1 MANILECGKDIK
13 VRLIGAMPRES
24 YVDIAATFTRS
35 EKSMGEIVEM
45 PYNPKLVEK
54 VVNMNHLATTEFDYF
69 VFAVEGVSRVV
80 ETQLVRKR
88 LASYLIKSGRVQK
101 NGRRSYDIVKPKS
114 LNGFRPTIN
123 INTKNVLINGC
134 EIDPGKYDST
144 RVQIK
149 LDFEDLMDVLE
160 QWYNEGV
167 KENLPEE
174 DLRYAKPQGT
184 EWKGLVAMNAHGW
197 LDWLKIRA
205 CLNAQHEHRDLALK
219 FMKELKAHSP
229 HLFKNAGPSCVV
241 LGYCPE
247 NEYQHERCKGKII
260 THTEAKLVLKDY
272 MRNKNKVEE

>member
-35 EKSMGEIVEM
+35 EKSMDEIVEM

-54 VVNMNHLATTEFDYF
+54 VVGMSHLATTEFDYF
-69 VFAVEGVSRVV
+69 IFAVEGVSRVV

-101 NGRRSYDIVKPKS
+101 NGKRSYDIIKPSS
-114 LNGFRPTIN
+114 LNGFRPTI
-123 INTKNVLINGC
+123 KLKLDNVLINGVGAKDVLLGG
-134 EIDPGKYDST
+134 EGTIEA
-144 RVQIK
+144 K
-149 LDFEDLMDVLE
+149 LNFEDLTEILE

-174 DLRYAKPQGT
+174 DLRYMKPQGT
-184 EWKGLVAMNAHGW
+184 EWKGLVAMNAHSW
-197 LDWLKIRA
+197 LDWFKIRV
-205 CLNAQHEHRDLALK
+205 CLNAQHEHRNLALK

-229 HLFKNAGPSCVV
+229 HLFKNAGASCVS

-247 NEYQHERCKGKII
+247 NEYQHQNCKGKVI
-260 THTEAKLVLKDY
+260 THTEAKLILKDY
-272 MRNKNKVEE
+272 MKNKKES

>member
-35 EKSMGEIVEM
+35 EKSMDEIVEM

-54 VVNMNHLATTEFDYF
+54 VVGMNHLATTEFDYF
-69 VFAVEGVSRVV
+69 IFAVEGVSRVV

-101 NGRRSYDIVKPKS
+101 NGKRSYDIVKPKS
-114 LNGFRPTIN
+114 LDGFRPTI
-123 INTKNVLINGC
+123 KLKLENVLINGV
-134 EIDPGKYDST
+134 EAKDVLLGGMGT
-144 RVQIK
+144 VEVK
-149 LDFEDLMDVLE
+149 LNFEDLADILE

-174 DLRYAKPQGT
+174 DLRYMKPQGT

-205 CLNAQHEHRDLALK
+205 CLNAQHEHRNLALK

-229 HLFKNAGPSCVV
+229 HLFKNAGASCVS

-247 NEYQHERCKGKII
+247 NEYQHQNCKGKII

-272 MRNKNKVEE
+272 MKNKREA

>member
-35 EKSMGEIVEM
+35 EKSMDEIVEM

-54 VVNMNHLATTEFDYF
+54 VVGMSHLATTEFDYF
-69 VFAVEGVSRVV
+69 IFAVEGVSRVV

-101 NGRRSYDIVKPKS
+101 NGRRSYDIIKPSS
-114 LNGFRPTIN
+114 LNGFRPTI
-123 INTKNVLINGC
+123 KLKLDNVLINGVDAKDVLLGG
-134 EIDPGKYDST
+134 EGTIEA
-144 RVQIK
+144 K
-149 LDFEDLMDVLE
+149 LNFEDLTEILE

-174 DLRYAKPQGT
+174 DLRYMKPQGT
-184 EWKGLVAMNAHGW
+184 EWKGLVAMNAHSW
-197 LDWLKIRA
+197 LDWFKIRV
-205 CLNAQHEHRDLALK
+205 CLNAQHEHRNLALK

-229 HLFKNAGPSCVV
+229 HLFKNAGASCVS

-247 NEYQHERCKGKII
+247 NEYQHQNCKGKVI
-260 THTEAKLVLKDY
+260 THTEAKLILKDY
-272 MRNKNKVEE
+272 MKNKKES